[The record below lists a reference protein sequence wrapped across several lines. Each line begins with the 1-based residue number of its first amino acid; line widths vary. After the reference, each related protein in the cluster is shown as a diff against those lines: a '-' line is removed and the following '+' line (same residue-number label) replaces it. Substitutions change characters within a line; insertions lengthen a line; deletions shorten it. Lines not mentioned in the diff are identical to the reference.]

1 MQTLEAGG
9 TAHPEIDRQLAEAID
24 PWLEHMRWRPDFEK
38 WRNGRLWQETK
49 QKRTLEILRLF
60 MSVAGKGQSLEGL
73 RILDLGC
80 GMGGLSVA
88 LAREGAVVQPYDYNP
103 AYCQITRLRGQRY
116 DLQLRPVNGGGE
128 HLPFESGFFDI
139 IVCMDVLEHVQRP
152 QDLLAETNRCLK
164 PGGLLYITAIN
175 RFAFNDPHYHVRGV
189 NWLPRRLATPF
200 LKLTRRYKD
209 NSRFTDRQTLEEM
222 HYFRYSQLP
231 KLARRNG
238 FSKTLEMG
246 ELEWGLTA
254 APDSARTKLSS
265 AKGWKAKVAGMLQK
279 TGLLGPFYRL
289 YRYTYKGTY
298 QLLMV
303 KPA

>member
-1 MQTLEAGG
+1 
-9 TAHPEIDRQLAEAID
+9 LADAID

-49 QKRTLEILRLF
+49 QKRTLEILQLF
-60 MSVAGKGQSLEGL
+60 RRIAGSDRPTLKGL

-103 AYCQITRLRGQRY
+103 AYCQITRLRGRRY
-116 DLQLRPVNGGGE
+116 DLELSPVNGGGE
-128 HLPFESGFFDI
+128 HLPFPSAAFDI

-152 QDLLAETNRCLK
+152 PDLLAEANRCLK

-200 LKLTRRYKD
+200 LKLTGRFKD

-222 HYFRYSQLP
+222 HYFRYGQLP
-231 KLARRNG
+231 RLARRNG
-238 FSKTLEMG
+238 FTRTVEMG
-246 ELEWGLTA
+246 EVEWGLIPT
-254 APDSARTKLSS
+254 PGQTRLSS
-265 AKGWKAKVAGMLQK
+265 AKGWKARLAAGLRK
-279 TGLLGPFYRL
+279 TGLLGPLYRL
-289 YRYTYKGTY
+289 YRAAYKGTY

-303 KPA
+303 KPAFQ

>member
-1 MQTLEAGG
+1 LQTLEAGG
-9 TAHPEIDRQLAEAID
+9 PGPKEIDRQLAEAID

-49 QKRTLEILRLF
+49 QKRTLEILELF
-60 MSVAGKGQSLEGL
+60 MSVAGKKGTGLKGL
-73 RILDLGC
+73 RVLDLGC

-88 LAREGAVVQPYDYNP
+88 LAREGATVQPYDYNP
-103 AYCQITRLRGQRY
+103 AYCQITRLRGRRY
-116 DLQLRPVNGGGE
+116 DLELNPVNGGGE
-128 HLPFESGFFDI
+128 HLPFPAGHFDI

-152 QDLLAETNRCLK
+152 EDLMAEVGRCLK

-200 LKLTRRYKD
+200 LRLTGRFKD

-222 HYFRYSQLP
+222 HYFRYGQLP
-231 KLARRNG
+231 RLARHNG
-238 FSKTLEMG
+238 FVRTLEMG
-246 ELEWGLTA
+246 ELEWGII
-254 APDSARTKLSS
+254 PSPARTKLSS
-265 AKGWKAKVAGMLQK
+265 AKGWKALVASGLRK
-279 TGLLGPFYRL
+279 TRLLGPLYRL
-289 YRYTYKGTY
+289 YRFGYKGTY
-298 QLLMV
+298 QLLMI